1 MSEIQ
6 IWSRPARRKRLEL
19 QAIIRVE
26 PNYTYIHPVYA
37 EIDVSPL
44 FKACQELLES
54 GEIGMKKTIGDIEY
68 FLYYFPH
75 DD

>member
-1 MSEIQ
+1 MGEIQ
-6 IWSRPARRKRLEL
+6 IWSRPAGRKRLEL

-26 PNYTYIHPVYA
+26 PNHTYILPVYA

-44 FKACQELLES
+44 FKYCQELLDS
-54 GEIGMKKTIGDIEY
+54 GELAMKTRIGDIEY

-75 DD
+75 DE